1 MDEKKSKNK
10 KVIVIVAIVI
20 AVIAVIGV
28 IGFTFVNDFAQ
39 RAIIGSEMEKINTSG
54 EIDKDIKSSGKYAD
68 VEKAL
73 KDYVVEY
80 QGVAVS
86 IADQYK
92 NEKLTT
98 ILSADNYKKDGPEF
112 KESKKLIED
121 VKNQGEE
128 AKTKLAEMVTDEY
141 KDKRA
146 DEAGLT
152 GKYKDLFKTSIQLEG
167 ELTDV
172 NKTIDNVNN
181 YLSKID
187 DVFDFLKEN
196 KSNWEIKFF
205 NYYGKYSSFKIKI
218 IKLCLQK
225 VHLKGVLF
233 SYCKNNKVL
242 EYLSL
247 ILPSI
252 YMHYLTCYI

>member
-20 AVIAVIGV
+20 AVIAIIGV
-28 IGFTFVNDFAQ
+28 IGFTFINDFAQ

-54 EIDKDIKSSGKYAD
+54 EVDQDIKSSGKYVG

-73 KDYVVEY
+73 KDYIVEY
-80 QGVAVS
+80 QGIAVS
-86 IADQYK
+86 IAKQYES
-92 NEKLTT
+92 EKLTN

-112 KESKKLIED
+112 KESKQLIED
-121 VKNQGEE
+121 VKKQGEE

-146 DEAGLT
+146 DDAGLT
-152 GKYKDLFKTSIQLEG
+152 GKYKDLFKTSIQLES

-172 NKTIDNVNN
+172 NETIDNVNN

-196 KSNWEIKFF
+196 KSNWEIKNGRVEFKTMSQVT
-205 NYYGKYSSFKIKI
+205 KY
-218 IKLCLQK
+218 
-225 VHLKGVLF
+225 
-233 SYCKNNKVL
+233 N
-242 EYLSL
+242 SL
-247 ILPSI
+247 ITMVNTAASRLK
-252 YMHYLTCYI
+252 